1 MIIIM
6 KILCFGPTTISCLAA
21 ACMQVH
27 THTRRDPIKNV
38 RPKQALKDADF
49 KFGVS
54 LSHLS
59 IQMGHPPKTFQ
70 RHHSTASLQV
80 EFMFNP
86 TCEFL
91 WAGKLVLSCVAVH
104 LLPVTFRTDAFYLPV
119 IRIHLRSENQ
129 DMKKQKL
136 TSHARGYGP
145 KPVSSHP
152 FLLPILNSFPNSWSA
167 IFPSDS
173 LRSWTPVLPSSNTS
187 IGTRKVSPCNWTG
200 ISCTSAGSVAQI
212 FLRNVSLEGTL
223 VAFNFSSF
231 PNLLRLNLSHNSLNG
246 TIPAHLGSL
255 PKLAYLDLSANHLSG
270 SLPSSLSNL
279 PGILEL
285 DLSDNE
291 ISGPISPHFFP
302 NWTKLVS
309 LRLQGNGLTGK
320 IPPNIGQSRSLRYL
334 DLSQNQL
341 EGSIPGEVGAV
352 ENLLD
357 LRLSKNNLTGAI
369 PSTLGNLTNLK
380 VLGISY
386 NQLSGPIPPEVGKLT
401 QLSHLQLQGNN
412 FEGFIPP
419 GAGNLK
425 QLFLLDLSNNLLNG
439 SIPQT
444 FGNFTSLGV
453 LHLYGNNLSGSIPM
467 EIGNLKKLYQLDLS
481 GNSLNGSLPSALA
494 NLTELTFLYL
504 YKNQISGEIPDE
516 LGNYNHLLHLQIS
529 TNLLTGTV
537 PSILGNLTSLTS
549 LLLHENQLHGT
560 IPPQIGN
567 LINLQVLNLFSNNLT
582 GSIPPSFE
590 NLQSLRELSLMD
602 NHFTGQIPIGIRNST
617 RLELLVLSQNS
628 FTGYIPQVCRGGLLA
643 IFTANNNQFVD
654 FMPGGLRN
662 CTSLIR
668 LRLDHNQLMGNISE
682 VFGIYPYLNYTD
694 LSYNR
699 LQGELSPNWGAC
711 QNLTSLKLSNNSISG
726 RIPPQI
732 GQLSQL
738 RVLELS
744 SNRLEGMIPIS
755 LGRLSMI
762 YILHLEDNMLSG
774 EMPQEIGKLSN
785 LEILDVSKNRLSGSI
800 LPQLENCPKLRILNM
815 SQNYLNGSIPFQIGN
830 LVGLQDTLD
839 LSHNMLVGEIPQQL
853 GKLGLLEKL
862 NLSRNFLNGSI
873 PPSFKDMVALTSIDF
888 SYNDLE
894 GAVPNNS
901 AFQRATLEAFIG
913 NNGLCGEVEGLVLCN
928 SPSTNAHKG
937 KKTHKIIIITV
948 ASIVGA
954 LILLFIYCTGIYF
967 LWGGRSESR
976 NTEANNENLFTV
988 WSSEGII
995 SYEDVT
1001 TATEGFDDK
1010 YCIGVGG
1017 CGRVYIAALPN
1028 GQVVAVKKLHQLE
1041 GNNHTAQR
1049 SFQNEIQALT
1059 HIRHRNIIKFYG
1071 FCSDSRCSFLVYE
1084 HMERGSLASVLS
1096 SKEGA
1101 IELDWQKRMK
1111 VVKGVAHALSYMHHD
1126 QIPPIVHRDLSS
1138 NNVLLTSE
1146 LEACV
1151 SDFGTAR
1158 LLKPDPSTWSAL
1170 AGTYGYIAPELAYT
1184 ARVTEKCDVYS
1195 FGVLTLEVIIG
1206 RHPGDLLWSIMSS
1219 SSRDVLLM
1227 DVLDQRLSPPTAQD
1241 MNDVVSAA
1249 TLALAC
1255 LRTDPQSRPTMW
1267 NVSQKLSTGR
1277 TPIQGDSY
1285 SITIGQLLDVQ
1296 L

>member
-1 MIIIM
+1 MRIWVVAEFDEYAHAR
-6 KILCFGPTTISCLAA
+6 LSL
-21 ACMQVH
+21 QQD
-27 THTRRDPIKNV
+27 HTRQES
-38 RPKQALKDADF
+38 RPNQTHHSLSPPDLHLLSLEISHDSETTLFLKRSIAFATAGPDGPRRQEALKPALS
-49 KFGVS
+49 S
-54 LSHLS
+54 L
-59 IQMGHPPKTFQ
+59 T
-70 RHHSTASLQV
+70 TV
-80 EFMFNP
+80 
-86 TCEFL
+86 
-91 WAGKLVLSCVAVH
+91 LVILM
-104 LLPVTFRTDAFYLPV
+104 Y
-119 IRIHLRSENQ
+119 LRSENE
-129 DMKKQKL
+129 DVKKQKL
-136 TSHARGYGP
+136 TRMHAAMDP
-145 KPVSSHP
+145 NQ
-152 FLLPILNSFPNSWSA
+152 FLLIPFFFLVLLTGALSSPYEEARALLKWKSSLSHNSEA
-167 IFPSDS
+167 
-173 LRSWTPVLPSSNTS
+173 LRSWTNASNQV
-187 IGTRKVSPCNWTG
+187 VSPCNWTG
-200 ISCTSAGSVAQI
+200 ISCTGAGSVSQI
-212 FLRNVSLEGTL
+212 VLRNVSLEGTL
-223 VAFNFSSF
+223 VAFNFSCF
-231 PNLLRLNLSHNSLNG
+231 PNLLRFNLSHNSLNG
-246 TIPAHLGSL
+246 TIAAHLGSL
-255 PKLAYLDLSANHLSG
+255 PKLAYLYLSANHLSG

-334 DLSQNQL
+334 DLSENQL
-341 EGSIPGEVGAV
+341 VGSIPVQLGAV

-401 QLSHLQLQGNN
+401 QLSYLQLQGNN

-425 QLFLLDLSNNLLNG
+425 QLFVLDLSNNLLNG

-444 FGNFTSLGV
+444 FGNLTSLGV

-481 GNSLNGSLPSALA
+481 GNSLNGSLPSALG

-504 YKNQISGEIPDE
+504 YGNQISGEIPDE

-537 PSILGNLTSLTS
+537 PSTLGNLTSLTS
-549 LLLHENQLHGT
+549 LRLQENKLHGT

-567 LINLQVLNLFSNNLT
+567 LINLEALALYSNYLTGSIPSTLGNLASLTSLLLRENQLHGPIPPQLGNLINLEILTLSSNNLT

-590 NLQSLRELSLMD
+590 NLQSLSTLGLMR
-602 NHFTGQIPIGIRNST
+602 NHFTGRIPIGITNLT
-617 RLELLVLSQNS
+617 RLEFLTLSQNS

-643 IFTANNNQFVD
+643 IFTANNNQFVG

-668 LRLDHNQLMGNISE
+668 LRLDHNQLVGNISE
-682 VFGIYPYLNYTD
+682 VFGIYPYLNYAD

-699 LQGELSPNWGAC
+699 LQGELSPNWGEC
-711 QNLTSLKLSNNSISG
+711 QNLTSLKLSNNIISG

-744 SNRLEGMIPIS
+744 SNKLEGMIPIS

-762 YILHLEDNMLSG
+762 YNLHLGDNLLSG
-774 EMPQEIGKLSN
+774 GAY
-785 LEILDVSKNRLSGSI
+785 
-800 LPQLENCPKLRILNM
+800 RIPWI
-815 SQNYLNGSIPFQIGN
+815 SVI
-830 LVGLQDTLD
+830 TC
-839 LSHNMLVGEIPQQL
+839 
-853 GKLGLLEKL
+853 
-862 NLSRNFLNGSI
+862 NFLNGSI

-888 SYNDLE
+888 SYNNLE
-894 GAVPNNS
+894 GAIPNNS
-901 AFQRATLEAFIG
+901 AFRRATLQAFIG
-913 NNGLCGEVEGLVLCN
+913 NKGLCGEVEGLLLCN
-928 SPSTNAHKG
+928 SPSTNAHEG
-937 KKTHKIIIITV
+937 KKNHMAIIISI

-954 LILLFIYCTGIYF
+954 LVLLFICYAGFYLIQ
-967 LWGGRSESR
+967 GGRRKSQK
-976 NTEANNENLFTV
+976 TEANNENLITV
-988 WSSEGII
+988 WSPEGTIRYEDII
-995 SYEDVT
+995 S
-1001 TATEGFDDK
+1001 ATEGFDDK

-1028 GQVVAVKKLHQLE
+1028 GQVVAAKKLDRLE
-1041 GNNHTAQR
+1041 DSDQAAQK
-1049 SFQNEIQALT
+1049 SFQNEIQALIQ
-1059 HIRHRNIIKFYG
+1059 IRHRNIIKFYG
-1071 FCSDSRCSFLVYE
+1071 FCSHPHCSFLVYD
-1084 HMERGSLASVLS
+1084 HMERGRLASVLRS
-1096 SKEGA
+1096 NEDPS
-1101 IELDWQKRMK
+1101 
-1111 VVKGVAHALSYMHHD
+1111 HS
-1126 QIPPIVHRDLSS
+1126 PSHRDLSS
-1138 NNVLLTSE
+1138 NNILLTSE
-1146 LEACV
+1146 MEACV

-1158 LLKPDPSTWSAL
+1158 LLKPNLSTWSAL

-1184 ARVTEKCDVYS
+1184 TRVTEKCDVYS
-1195 FGVLTLEVIIG
+1195 FGVLAFEVIIG
-1206 RHPGDLLWSIMSS
+1206 RHPGDLLLSIMSS
-1219 SSRDVLLM
+1219 SSRDVPLM
-1227 DVLDQRLSPPTAQD
+1227 DVLDQRLPPPTARY

-1255 LRTDPQSRPTMW
+1255 LRTDPQSRPSMW
-1267 NVSQKLSTGR
+1267 NLSQKLSVGWA
-1277 TPIQGDSY
+1277 PIQEAAH